1 MIRANVGHAA
11 FARLRPPAPAISREA
26 GDRFRTEE
34 SAAEALRTGA
44 GRSALPT
51 GRENYLVSLRNL
63 MRWGRSASLPRRF
76 LRSASYS
83 E

>member
-26 GDRFRTEE
+26 GDCFRTEE

-51 GRENYLVSLRNL
+51 GRENYLVSL